1 LGHRAAPTEPLTQRE
16 HHERSSRRDGFDHLY
31 HHRPVRPLPAQR
43 GKNHFISDQRAA
55 AGGPGEAIT
64 AGELLLSSLG
74 SCSLGLIQKT
84 AAEQGIG
91 LRDAGT
97 EVTFRRHATD
107 PTRYEWIR
115 IAVKLSGVTA
125 GQAETL
131 VGSFTSACPIYNT
144 LKHGGP
150 VEISWTV
157 S

>member
-1 LGHRAAPTEPLTQRE
+1 MNASVGETVTIT
-16 HHERSSRRDGFDHLY
+16 SSAIGLFGRYLIS
-31 HHRPVRPLPAQR
+31 A
-43 GKNHFISDQRAA
+43 GKNHFVSDQRAA

-74 SCSLGLIQKT
+74 SCSLGLIQKN

-91 LRDAGT
+91 LRDAAT
-97 EVTFRRHATD
+97 AVSFQRHATD

-115 IAVKLSGVTA
+115 IAVTLSGVTA
-125 GQAETL
+125 SQAEVL
-131 VGSFTSACPIYNT
+131 VGGFTSTCPIYNT
-144 LKHGGP
+144 LKRGGP

>member
-1 LGHRAAPTEPLTQRE
+1 MNP
-16 HHERSSRRDGFDHLY
+16 
-31 HHRPVRPLPAQR
+31 PVGETVTITSATIGLFGRYLLSA
-43 GKNHFISDQRAA
+43 GKNHIISDQRAG

-84 AAEQGIG
+84 AADQAIG

-97 EVTFRRHATD
+97 EVSFQRHATD

-115 IAVKLSGVTA
+115 IAVRLSGVTA
-125 GQAETL
+125 SQAEIL
-131 VGSFTSACPIYNT
+131 VGGFTSTCPIYNT
-144 LKHGGP
+144 LKRGGP
-150 VEISWTV
+150 VEISWTL